1 MKVAKTIDD
10 IRRLV
15 ADARVG
21 GAGLVGL
28 VPTMGALHE
37 GHFSLI
43 DAAAGECDFVVVSI
57 FVNPT
62 QFAPNE
68 DYRSYPR
75 PVKNDLSGC
84 ESHGVGAVFAPSAGE
99 MYPDGFAAAVS
110 VSGLTE
116 TMEGNCR
123 LGHFGGVCTVVAK
136 LFNIVGPDVAY
147 FGAKDYQQAAVIRK
161 MVADLDM
168 PLRIAV
174 CPTVREADGL
184 AMSSRNAYLDDDER
198 TQSPVLYESLQLA
211 ERLIREGERNAASVI
226 ESVRSLLADNA
237 PLGKAD
243 YVAIVD
249 PDNLAAVEEIKGDV
263 VVALAVKFPSARL
276 IDNMRVDVPKANR

>member
-1 MKVAKTIDD
+1 MKVAKTIDE

-15 ADARVG
+15 ANARAG
-21 GAGLVGL
+21 GAEIVGL

-37 GHFSLI
+37 GHYSLI
-43 DAAAGECDFVVVSI
+43 DAARQQCDFVVVSI

-68 DYRSYPR
+68 DFRNYPR
-75 PVKNDLSGC
+75 PVENDLSGC
-84 ESHGVGAVFAPSAGE
+84 ESHGVDAIFAPSAGE
-99 MYPDGFAAAVS
+99 MYPDGFAATVNVA
-110 VSGLTE
+110 GLSD
-116 TMEGNCR
+116 TMEGHSR
-123 LGHFGGVCTVVAK
+123 PGHFDGVCTVVAK

-147 FGAKDYQQAAVIRK
+147 FGAKDYQQSAVIRK

-174 CPTVREADGL
+174 CPIVREADGL
-184 AMSSRNAYLDDDER
+184 AMSSRNAYLDDAER
-198 TQSPVLYESLQLA
+198 AQSPALYESLRLA
-211 ERLIREGERNAASVI
+211 EQIIHKGERTAAEVI

-237 PLGKAD
+237 PLGEID

-249 PDNLAAVEEIKGDV
+249 PDSLAAVEEIEDDV
-263 VVALAVKFPSARL
+263 VIALAVKFPSARL
-276 IDNMRVDVPKANR
+276 IDNMRVDVSKSNR

>member
-1 MKVAKTIDD
+1 MKVAKTIDE

-68 DYRSYPR
+68 DFSSYPR
-75 PVKNDLSGC
+75 PVENDLSGC
-84 ESHGVGAVFAPSAGE
+84 ESHGVDAVFAPSAGE
-99 MYPDGFAAAVS
+99 MYPDGFAATIS

-116 TMEGNCR
+116 SMEGR
-123 LGHFGGVCTVVAK
+123 HRPGHFDGVCTVVAK

-147 FGAKDYQQAAVIRK
+147 FGAKDYQQSAVIRK

-174 CPTVREADGL
+174 CLTIREADGL
-184 AMSSRNAYLDDDER
+184 AMSSRNAYLDDAER
-198 TQSPVLYESLQLA
+198 TQAPALYESLCLA
-211 ERLIREGERNAASVI
+211 ERLIREGERTAARVI
-226 ESVRSLLADNA
+226 ESVQSLLGEKA
-237 PLGKAD
+237 PLGEVD

-249 PDNLAAVEEIKGDV
+249 PDSLAAVEEIEGDV
-263 VVALAVKFPSARL
+263 VIALAVKFPSARL
-276 IDNMRVDVPKANR
+276 IDNMFVEMKNAK